1 MGTEDSRMKKK
12 MPHRETMSPRQRVL
26 RALNHEV
33 PDRVPIDLGGF
44 QTGIHK
50 KAYVG
55 LLDYLGIEDDIVIMD
70 PVQQLAQP
78 CKEVLQ
84 RFHVDIRYVFAHGPE
99 SFEGSIEDNMRD
111 GRLWHDLED
120 EFGVVWSMPDDQQLY
135 MDISHHPLAEAT
147 IEDLADYPFPKG
159 DDPTRFTAVREKARR
174 LREETPYAIS
184 TGIGGVV
191 YEICWYMRGL
201 ERWFTDMIENPAF
214 CEALLD
220 KTLKFWLDYYMGFM
234 AEIGDLIDV
243 VMIGDDIGG
252 QSGPLFSP
260 EFYRRIV
267 KPRQKQLVQ
276 HIKSLTSAK
285 IWYHT
290 CGSVM
295 QLIPDLI
302 DNGIDILN
310 PVQISAANMDP
321 RELKD
326 RYGDRLVFWGG
337 GIDAQHVLAFVE
349 PDEVK
354 EQVRRNLEIFKSGG
368 GYVFNNVHNIQ
379 VGVPPEN
386 IVALFDSAYEFGFY
400 AGNSWTDGI
409 DSKPFRSYNR

>member
-1 MGTEDSRMKKK
+1 MAQK
-12 MPHRETMSPRQRVL
+12 ETMGPRERVIK
-26 RALNHEV
+26 ALNHDI

-50 KAYVG
+50 KAYSE
-55 LLDYLGIEDDIVIMD
+55 LLDYLGIEDEVTIMD

-78 CKEVLQ
+78 CEQVLQ

-99 SFEGSIEDNMRD
+99 SFKGSIVQNTRD
-111 GRLWHDLED
+111 GRLWHDHKD

-135 MDISHHPLAEAT
+135 MDISHHPLAEAA
-147 IEDLADYPFPKG
+147 IEDLEDFPFPKG
-159 DDPTRFTAVREKARR
+159 SDPTRFTGVREKARQ
-174 LREETPYAIS
+174 LRKESPYAIS

-201 ERWFTDMIENPAF
+201 ERWFMDMIENPAF

-220 KTLKFWLDYYMGFM
+220 KTLGFWMDYYRGFL

-260 EFYRRIV
+260 EFYRKIV
-267 KPRQKQLVQ
+267 KPRQKKLVN
-276 HIKSLTSAK
+276 HIKSLSSAK
-285 IWYHT
+285 VWYHT
-290 CGSVM
+290 CGSVIDY
-295 QLIPDLI
+295 IPDLL

-310 PVQISAANMDP
+310 PIQISAKNMDP
-321 RELKD
+321 RELKA
-326 RYGDRLVFWGG
+326 RFGDRLTFWGG
-337 GIDAQHVLAFVE
+337 GIDTQHILPFDKPNDIRE
-349 PDEVK
+349 H
-354 EQVRRNLEIFKSGG
+354 VRRNLEILKPGG

-379 VGVPPEN
+379 ADVPAEN
-386 IVALFDSAYEFGFY
+386 IIALFDAAYEFGFY
-400 AGNSWTDGI
+400 
-409 DSKPFRSYNR
+409 